1 MCSVYESASVRNIM
15 HVDHLF
21 ILKMLNIIY
30 LTFWSFCNTNDI
42 GLCFGHNGWSALQW
56 PDHVSWANR
65 LITAKLHNHRH
76 CSLFFIFRI
85 CPAPISIKSLR
96 HPFRFANDL
105 RFENLQDTR
114 VGRSQ
119 KGSAV
124 SIVVKPVTIIDVM
137 PASGASGGTTNTVT
151 ATDAP
156 QLASEMF
163 WDKGVE
169 AVVS

>member
-15 HVDHLF
+15 HVDHF
-21 ILKMLNIIY
+21 FMLKMLNIIY
-30 LTFWSFCNTNDI
+30 LTFWSFCNTKDI
-42 GLCFGHNGWSALQW
+42 NLCFGHYGWSALQW
-56 PDHVSWANR
+56 PHHVTCANR
-65 LITAKLHNHRH
+65 FITATLHHHRH

-85 CPAPISIKSLR
+85 CPAPTSIRSLI
-96 HPFRFANDL
+96 HPFRFANVL
-105 RFENLQDTR
+105 RFESLEDTR

-119 KGSAV
+119 KESAV